1 MLTRNDCWEPL
12 ETRGYRYLE
21 GPGPVPDRPG
31 KADRA
36 EPILQPEAV
45 ERVIRAIRQM
55 GVTSPPG
62 RFSP

>member
-12 ETRGYRYLE
+12 EARGYRYLE
-21 GPGPVPDRPG
+21 GPCPVPARPEQAG
-31 KADRA
+31 RAD
-36 EPILQPEAV
+36 PILQPEAV
-45 ERVIRAIRQM
+45 ERVIRAIRLM